1 MHHVDGLN
9 ANAALSAAFRVY
21 QKALHSELLC
31 IVPWCLVTSYECFTF
46 LWLDVALCPEV
57 TYIAAMN
64 ATIFT
69 WSVKFFC
76 VLQAC
81 GTRIFMEVHGERI
94 DWGNTPALKTGLSDS
109 AAITAQ
115 NDFETCGIPGRLF
128 FCSRLLNGAAPL
140 LHVALDDHG
149 VRNGSTLLLR
159 PFAPR
164 IIRITWKGFAAN
176 RFPKC
181 VVRIHPTMQL
191 SKTCCVG
198 RI

>member
-94 DWGNTPALKTGLSDS
+94 VWGLSPSKLGYPTRLPSQHKTILKLVEYLVASSS
-109 AAITAQ
+109 AAG
-115 NDFETCGIPGRLF
+115 C
-128 FCSRLLNGAAPL
+128 
-140 LHVALDDHG
+140 
-149 VRNGSTLLLR
+149 
-159 PFAPR
+159 
-164 IIRITWKGFAAN
+164 
-176 RFPKC
+176 
-181 VVRIHPTMQL
+181 
-191 SKTCCVG
+191 
-198 RI
+198 